1 MQHQTKGGRLSGF
14 LGILYYEFLWNLR
27 KKKTVGLF
35 IIVFAIV
42 TLQLALPPILAYTQ
56 GLVLQQDPTF
66 VFRNSA
72 SLNGIFVFLLA
83 VAATMNTISGEF
95 ETGSIIPLLTKP
107 VSRTLVFT
115 GKMLVAFL
123 TLLAVYVFLGVYMT
137 VGGYLT
143 RGPQDN
149 LALVPLG
156 ILGLTLGTI
165 VWTSIVVALGTVSK
179 NSIVAALGSFG
190 FYIGLAIVGT
200 VLSAILGQ
208 TSILFYTP
216 GEGASGTT
224 GRCEGGGGFGNVNTF
239 PTGTNALGTLLMQWV
254 LEPSLRLS
262 FCGFRFAANNPE
274 TYLISTEPF
283 SSVALRALGVS
294 LAYIG
299 ALLLISWFIFRR
311 AEIAE

>member
-1 MQHQTKGGRLSGF
+1 MQHQTKGGRFSGF
-14 LGILYYEFLWNLR
+14 LGILYYEFLWNFR

-35 IIVFAIV
+35 IIVFALV
-42 TLQLALPPILAYTQ
+42 TLQLALPPILSYSQ
-56 GLVLQQDPTF
+56 GRVLRQDPTF

-72 SLNGIFVFLLA
+72 ILNGIFVFLLA
-83 VAATMNTISGEF
+83 VATTMNTVSGEF

-115 GKMLVAFL
+115 GKMVVAFL
-123 TLLAVYVFLGVYMT
+123 TLLAVYGFLGVYMT

-149 LALVPLG
+149 LQLVPLG
-156 ILGLTLGTI
+156 ILGMTLGTI

-190 FYIGLAIVGT
+190 FYIGLAIVGG
-200 VLSAILGQ
+200 VFSAILGQ
-208 TSILFYTP
+208 SSILFYTP
-216 GEGASGTT
+216 GDGASGTT
-224 GRCEGGGGFGNVNTF
+224 GNCVGGGFGNF
-239 PTGTNALGTLLMQWV
+239 DAFSTGTNALGMLLMQWV
-254 LEPSLRLS
+254 LEPGLNLS
-262 FCGFRFAANNPE
+262 FCGFRFTANNPE
-274 TYLISTEPF
+274 TYLISTEPI

-294 LAYIG
+294 LAYIT
-299 ALLLISWFIFRR
+299 ALLLVSWFVFRR